1 MCGIYG
7 FTGNPTK
14 QTSGIIKKLGELNMS
29 RGRDSTGLALIGNKP
44 DTAILYKNIVE
55 ADTFFKDQKL
65 ITLLCAYRRQPFIT
79 ILGHTRFATHG
90 AVTSKNAHPFKE
102 GDYFFTHNGVI
113 SNFFELERKFGVEYE
128 VDSQIIGFLLNS
140 KKNEFEAFKELQGSF
155 AIPYV
160 DQRELDTLNVAV
172 HDQVFSY
179 AIRGNQVYYS
189 SDIDHLR
196 KALKGH
202 RGFQFV
208 DGKQNIQYS
217 FYSLNGSI
225 AVSKVTIQ
233 AKPYF
238 SSYPSYSSRSSG
250 SSSSDTYEGSYASDY
265 NKWQR
270 DYAKRQLK
278 NPTIEEEDDYLDWWM
293 NKESQKAMAEV
304 TAEIIQGEQVIS
316 LPEVARSGYSFDSS
330 KSKQELVDKEK
341 KRLCIHCRNHL
352 KKRECPSCIEAQRA
366 SDKVVSKQSTRKI
379 IYAR

>member
-14 QTSGIIKKLGELNMS
+14 QTTGIIKKLGELNVS
-29 RGRDSTGLALIGNKP
+29 RGRDSTGLALIGQEPSK
-44 DTAILYKNIVE
+44 AIIYKNIVE

-90 AVTSKNAHPFKE
+90 AVTSENAHPFKE
-102 GDYFFTHNGVI
+102 GDYFFTHNGVL

-128 VDSQIIGFLLNS
+128 VDSQIIGYLLNH
-140 KKNEFEAFKELQGSF
+140 KKNKFDAFKELQGSF

-196 KALKGH
+196 KALRGH

-208 DGKQNIQYS
+208 DGGQNIQYS

-238 SSYPSYSSRSSG
+238 SEHYASSSKYSSA
-250 SSSSDTYEGSYASDY
+250 DTYVGSYASDY

-270 DYAKRQLK
+270 DYAKHQSK
-278 NPTIEEEDDYLDWWM
+278 NPSIDEEDDYLDWWM
-293 NKESQKAMAEV
+293 NRESQRDMARGISEV
-304 TAEIIQGEQVIS
+304 IEGEQVLS
-316 LPEVARSGYSFDSS
+316 LSPGGGSSFDSS
-330 KSKQELVDKEK
+330 KSKQKLIDKEEK
-341 KRLCIHCRNHL
+341 KLCVHCRNHL

-366 SDKVVSKQSTRKI
+366 VDKVVSKQSTRKI